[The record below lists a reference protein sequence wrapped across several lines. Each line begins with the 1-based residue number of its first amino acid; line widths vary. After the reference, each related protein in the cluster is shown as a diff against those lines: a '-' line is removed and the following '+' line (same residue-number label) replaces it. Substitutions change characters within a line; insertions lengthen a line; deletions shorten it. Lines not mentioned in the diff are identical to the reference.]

1 MKWFSMVANNCQIDI
16 GADGLTI
23 DFGETP
29 IALDTM
35 EWQWFL
41 IFTNHCIALA
51 KRLIGSKTSAKQVEV
66 VVTILVTM
74 MIVGAL
80 LKRGETEQR
89 ESSKSK

>member
-1 MKWFSMVANNCQIDI
+1 MQWFSMVAKNCQIDI
-16 GADGLTI
+16 EADGLTI

-29 IALDTM
+29 IALDAI
-35 EWQWFL
+35 EWQWFS
-41 IFTNHCIALA
+41 IFTNHCIGLA
-51 KRLIGSKTSAKQVEV
+51 KQLIGTKTSKVGV

-74 MIVGAL
+74 MIVEAL

>member
-1 MKWFSMVANNCQIDI
+1 MQWFSMVAKNCQIDI
-16 GADGLTI
+16 EADGLTI

-29 IALDTM
+29 IALDAI
-35 EWQWFL
+35 EWQWFS
-41 IFTNHCIALA
+41 IFTNHFIGLA
-51 KRLIGSKTSAKQVEV
+51 KQLIGTKTSKVGV

-74 MIVGAL
+74 MIVEAL

>member
-1 MKWFSMVANNCQIDI
+1 MQWFSMVAKNCQIDI
-16 GADGLTI
+16 EADGLTI

-29 IALDTM
+29 IALDAM
-35 EWQWFL
+35 EWQWFS
-41 IFTNHCIALA
+41 IFTNHFIGLA
-51 KRLIGSKTSAKQVEV
+51 KQLIGTKTSKVGV

-74 MIVGAL
+74 MIVEAL

>member
-1 MKWFSMVANNCQIDI
+1 MQWFSIVTNNCKIDI

-29 IALDTM
+29 IALDSM
-35 EWQWFL
+35 EWQWFS

-51 KRLIGSKTSAKQVEV
+51 KRLIGSETSKVEV

>member
-1 MKWFSMVANNCQIDI
+1 MVANNCQIDI
-16 GADGLTI
+16 EADGLTI

-29 IALDTM
+29 IALDAM
-35 EWQWFL
+35 EWQWFS
-41 IFTNHCIALA
+41 IFTNHYIGLA
-51 KRLIGSKTSAKQVEV
+51 KQLIGTKTSKVGV

-74 MIVGAL
+74 MIVEAL

>member
-1 MKWFSMVANNCQIDI
+1 MVANNCQIDI
-16 GADGLTI
+16 EADGLTI

-29 IALDTM
+29 IALDAM
-35 EWQWFL
+35 EWQWFS
-41 IFTNHCIALA
+41 IFTNHYIGLA
-51 KRLIGSKTSAKQVEV
+51 KQLIGTETSKVGV

>member
-1 MKWFSMVANNCQIDI
+1 MQWFSMVANNCQIDI

-29 IALDTM
+29 IALDAM
-35 EWQWFL
+35 EWQWFS

-51 KRLIGSKTSAKQVEV
+51 KRLIGSETSKVEV
-66 VVTILVTM
+66 VVTISVTM

>member
-1 MKWFSMVANNCQIDI
+1 MQWFSMVAKNCQIDI
-16 GADGLTI
+16 EADGLTI

-29 IALDTM
+29 IALDAM
-35 EWQWFL
+35 EWQWFS
-41 IFTNHCIALA
+41 IFTNHFIGLA
-51 KRLIGSKTSAKQVEV
+51 KQLIGIETSKVKV

-74 MIVGAL
+74 MMIVEAL